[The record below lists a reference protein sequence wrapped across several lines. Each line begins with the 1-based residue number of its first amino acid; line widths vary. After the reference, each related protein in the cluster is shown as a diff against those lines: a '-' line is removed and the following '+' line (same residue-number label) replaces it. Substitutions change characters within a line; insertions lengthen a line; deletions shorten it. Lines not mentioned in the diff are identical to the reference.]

1 MLLLP
6 GEEHMMLTGT
16 RAASFAL
23 KTLEGEPVALEQTRG
38 KVVVL
43 DFWATWC
50 PPCREELPYI
60 EKLREEFSG
69 QVQFYGVNN
78 EDSGTVKNF
87 LKSHKYELPVL
98 MDAKRQVDRQ
108 YGISAIP
115 TMFIIDKQGVIRQH
129 FIGSRSEA
137 KLRQAIQAVV
147 AAN

>member
-1 MLLLP
+1 
-6 GEEHMMLTGT
+6 
-16 RAASFAL
+16 
-23 KTLEGEPVALEQTRG
+23 VALEQTRG

-50 PPCREELPYI
+50 PPCREELPSI
-60 EKLREEFSG
+60 EKLREEFAG
-69 QVQFYGVNN
+69 QVQFFGVNN
-78 EDSGTVKNF
+78 EDSGTVKTF
-87 LKSHKYELPVL
+87 LKNHKYELPVL

-108 YGISAIP
+108 YGVSAIP

>member
-1 MLLLP
+1 
-6 GEEHMMLTGT
+6 MLTGS

-60 EKLREEFSG
+60 EKLREEFAG
-69 QVQFYGVNN
+69 QVQFFGVNN
-78 EDSGTVKNF
+78 EDSGTVKDF
-87 LKSHKYELPVL
+87 LRKHKYELPVL

-108 YGISAIP
+108 YGVSAIP